1 MKIFTGN
8 SNKEFAL
15 LICKHLNITLGNA
28 QVSKFSDGE
37 ISLVI
42 NENVRKE
49 DVFVIQS
56 TGPSNINTP
65 NDNILEL
72 QIYIDAL
79 RRGSARSVTAVIPY
93 YGYQRQDR
101 KDYSRAPISAR
112 VISTCLETLG
122 VDRVIIFDLH
132 AGQIQGFFSS
142 RTPVDNLYVESYF
155 IKYIR
160 RYILNKD
167 APLTD
172 SLNLSDLV
180 IVSPDEGGMK
190 RAVRI
195 SSKLKASTATIY
207 KDRRK
212 PNEINK
218 MVLMGD
224 VQDKVAVLVDDIV
237 DTAGTACKAAEILHS
252 NGASKIYMLAC
263 HGVLSGPA
271 IERISTS
278 YFTKVIVSNTLEI
291 SEKAKQNDKIDII
304 DVSWYC
310 AEAIQR
316 SLVGKSLKELYDH
329 PETMKQ
335 KDD

>member
-1 MKIFTGN
+1 MKIFSGT
-8 SNKEFAL
+8 SNKDFAL
-15 LICKHLNITLGNA
+15 LVCEHLDVSLGDAN
-28 QVSKFSDGE
+28 VSKFSDGE
-37 ISLVI
+37 ISLII

-56 TGPSNINTP
+56 TGPSIKNSP

-72 QIYIDAL
+72 EIFIDAL
-79 RRGSARSVTAVIPY
+79 KRGSARSVTAVIPY
-93 YGYQRQDR
+93 YGYQRQDI

-112 VISTCLETLG
+112 VVSTCLEALG

-160 RYILNKD
+160 RNILNVNN
-167 APLTD
+167 PLTD

-195 SSKLKASTATIY
+195 SRKLKCATATIY
-207 KDRRK
+207 KDRQK
-212 PNEINK
+212 ANEINK
-218 MVLMGD
+218 MVLMGN
-224 VQDKVAVLVDDIV
+224 VKNRIAVLVDDIV
-237 DTAGTACKAAEILHS
+237 DTAGTACKAAEILYN
-252 NGASKIYMLAC
+252 NGASSIYMLAC

-271 IERISTS
+271 IERITNSQ
-278 YFTKVIVSNTLEI
+278 FTKVIVSNTLEI
-291 SEKAKQNDKIDII
+291 SDTIKSNKKIDII

-310 AEAIQR
+310 AEAMRR
-316 SLVGKSLKELYDH
+316 SLIGKSLKELYDN
-329 PETMKQ
+329 PETIKQ